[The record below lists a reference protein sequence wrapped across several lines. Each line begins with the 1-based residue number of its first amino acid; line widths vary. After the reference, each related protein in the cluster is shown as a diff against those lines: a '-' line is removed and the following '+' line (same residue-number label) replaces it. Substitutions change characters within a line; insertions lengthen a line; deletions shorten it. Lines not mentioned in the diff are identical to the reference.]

1 MRIYTGGYGFANHD
15 ASQWQAKMRR
25 VALVLA
31 RAYKRG
37 EFDAVAVQGS
47 SGVSAIFA
55 VRALLP
61 AGVDFP
67 IIVVRKDG
75 EGSHAGKITVPKLA
89 GLQSYDSKEIRKIVV
104 LDDLVSSGNTI
115 MRVVRELNQKA
126 MPGTPVELV
135 RVYTY
140 EEQGQAPRYHYEHGF
155 AIVAIQ

>member
-15 ASQWQAKMRR
+15 AAKWQAKMRR

-55 VRALLP
+55 ARACLP

-75 EGSHAGKITVPKLA
+75 EGSHAGKITVPETA
-89 GLQSYDSKEIRKIVV
+89 GRQPYENFTVNKIVI
-104 LDDLVSSGNTI
+104 LDDLVCSGDTVLRI
-115 MRVVRELNQKA
+115 VRELSPLSESEA
-126 MPGTPVELV
+126 IELV

-140 EEQGQAPRYHYEHGF
+140 EEKGSKPRRHYDHNFE
-155 AIVAIQ
+155 IVAIQ

>member
-1 MRIYTGGYGFANHD
+1 MLISTGGYGFANHD
-15 ASQWQAKMRR
+15 AAQWQAKMRR

-37 EFDAVAVQGS
+37 DFDAVAVQGS

-55 VRALLP
+55 ARALLP
-61 AGVDFP
+61 TGVDFP

-75 EGSHAGKITVPKLA
+75 EGSHAGKITAPKLT

-104 LDDLVSSGNTI
+104 LDDLVSSGATI
-115 MRVVRELNQKA
+115 LRIVRELNQKA
-126 MPGTPVELV
+126 MPDNEAELV

-140 EEQGQAPRYHYEHGF
+140 NEPGSAPRYHWDHGF

>member
-1 MRIYTGGYGFANHD
+1 MLIYSGGYGFANHD
-15 ASQWQAKMRR
+15 AAKWQAKMRR

-61 AGVDFP
+61 VGVDFP
-67 IIVVRKDG
+67 IIVIRKDG
-75 EGSHAGKITVPKLA
+75 EGSHAGKITSPKTA
-89 GLQSYDSKEIRKIVV
+89 GLQTYDNFTVNKIVI
-104 LDDLVSSGNTI
+104 LDDLVCSGDTVLRI
-115 MRVVRELNQKA
+115 VRELSAPSANA
-126 MPGTPVELV
+126 DTELV

-140 EEQGQAPRYHYEHGF
+140 DESGSKPRRHWDHDFE
-155 AIVAIQ
+155 IVAIQ

>member
-1 MRIYTGGYGFANHD
+1 MFISTGGYGFAAHD
-15 ASQWQAKMRR
+15 ANQWQAKMRR

-55 VRALLP
+55 VRAMLP
-61 AGVDFP
+61 EGVDFP

-75 EGSHAGKITVPKLA
+75 EGSHAGKITAPKLA
-89 GLQSYDSKEIRKIVV
+89 GLDSYGSKEVRKIAV
-104 LDDLVSSGNTI
+104 LDDLVCSGATI
-115 MRVVRELNQKA
+115 MRIVRELSAPSENA
-126 MPGTPVELV
+126 DIELV

-140 EEQGQAPRYHYEHGF
+140 EEEGAMPRRHWNYDFE
-155 AIVAIQ
+155 IVAIQ